1 MSINQSITQV
11 ITLDWTKLENVRIFR
26 KQSSRHLPYSSSLI
40 NLPLFNPFPLHSFF
54 HLAHHERISNE
65 PHVPCSQ
72 SSSPPP
78 VKRICKNTKRSA
90 HLPRF
95 PLPRAPSRVRTHNY
109 IRYILPASHAL
120 SENILKKVAGIFGQS
135 GKLSYLCTR
144 KRGNN
149 PGCRRYL
156 TYFHRQE
163 VVQEK

>member
-1 MSINQSITQV
+1 MSRMSLQSIFIPYAGETDLQKHKTDRLSPV
-11 ITLDWTKLENVRIFR
+11 IP
-26 KQSSRHLPYSSSLI
+26 S
-40 NLPLFNPFPLHSFF
+40 
-54 HLAHHERISNE
+54 
-65 PHVPCSQ
+65 
-72 SSSPPP
+72 
-78 VKRICKNTKRSA
+78 
-90 HLPRF
+90 
-95 PLPRAPSRVRTHNY
+95 PSRVRTHNY